1 MHALITNILNI
12 IRFKYY
18 SIIIYLVINVSDI
31 KVPIAKPLIGD
42 EEIENVVE
50 VLKSGMIAQGPKVE
64 EFEQKFAE
72 WVGAKYGIAVNSGTA
87 ALHTALL
94 ACGIGEG
101 DEVITTPFTF
111 IASGNSIVYTG
122 AKPVFADIDLKTY
135 TLNPDS
141 IEDLITENTKA
152 ILPVQL
158 YGQSADMDRIN
169 EIAEKYGLIVIEDAA
184 QAHGATYKG
193 QKVGSMGDMACFSFY
208 PTKNMTTSEGGIIT
222 TDDEDLAEQAKI
234 FRAHG
239 ASVRYHHDAIGYNF
253 RMTDIAAAIGL
264 AQMDKIDGFND
275 KRIENAAYLNEGL
288 KDVDGVI
295 TPYCADGSKHVYH
308 QYTIR
313 VEKGDRDDWVDII
326 NECGVGTGIHYPIP
340 LYNQPIYKILGFE
353 GDCPNA
359 ELAADNV
366 ISLPVHPNLT
376 KEDLDLV
383 IEAVKSASDEL
394 D

>member
-1 MHALITNILNI
+1 M
-12 IRFKYY
+12 
-18 SIIIYLVINVSDI
+18 NVSNI
-31 KVPIAKPLIGD
+31 KVPIAKPIIGD

-64 EFEQKFAE
+64 EFEERFAE
-72 WVGAKYGIAVNSGTA
+72 WVGAEYGIAVNSGTA
-87 ALHTALL
+87 ALHVALL
-94 ACGIGEG
+94 SCGIGEG

-111 IASGNSIVYTG
+111 IASGNSILYTG

-135 TLNPDS
+135 TINPDS

-158 YGQSADMDRIN
+158 YGQSADMEKIN
-169 EIAEKYGLIVIEDAA
+169 DIAEKYGLTVIEDAA
-184 QAHGATYKG
+184 QAHGATCNG
-193 QKVGSMGDMACFSFY
+193 EKVGSIGDMACFSFY

-222 TDDEDLAEQAKI
+222 TNDDELAENARV

-239 ASVRYHHDAIGYNF
+239 ASVRYHHDEIGYNF
-253 RMTDIAAAIGL
+253 RMTDISAAIGL
-264 AQMDKIDGFND
+264 AQLDKIDEFND
-275 KRIENAAYLNEGL
+275 KRIANAAYLNEGL

-313 VEKGDRDDWVDII
+313 VEKGDRDEWVDLI
-326 NECGVGTGIHYPIP
+326 NDCGVGTGIHYPIP
-340 LYNQPIYKILGFE
+340 LYNQPVYRSLGIE
-353 GDCPNA
+353 GNCPNA

-366 ISLPVHPNLT
+366 ISLPVHPSLT

-383 IEAVKSASDEL
+383 IEAVKKASNEL

>member
-1 MHALITNILNI
+1 MI
-12 IRFKYY
+12 I
-18 SIIIYLVINVSDI
+18 VSNI
-31 KVPIAKPLIGD
+31 KVPIAKPIIGE

-64 EFEQKFAE
+64 EFEQKFAQ
-72 WVGAKYGIAVNSGTA
+72 WVGAEHAIAVNSGTA

-94 ACGIGEG
+94 SCDIGPG
-101 DEVITTPFTF
+101 DDVITTPFTF
-111 IASGNSIVYTG
+111 IASGNAIVYTG
-122 AKPVFADIDLKTY
+122 ANPVFADIDLRTY

-141 IEDLITENTKA
+141 IEDVITEDTKA
-152 ILPVQL
+152 IMPVQL
-158 YGQSADMDRIN
+158 YGQSAEMDRIN

-184 QAHGATYKG
+184 QAHGATFKG
-193 QKVGSMGDMACFSFY
+193 QKVGSIGDMSCFSFY

-222 TDDEDLAEQAKI
+222 TDDEDLADNARM

-239 ASVRYHHDAIGYNF
+239 ASVRYHHNEVGYNF
-253 RMTDIAAAIGL
+253 RMTDISAAIGL
-264 AQMDKIDGFND
+264 AQLEKIDGFND
-275 KRIENAAYLNEGL
+275 KRIANADYLNNGL
-288 KDVDGVI
+288 ADVDGVI
-295 TPYCADGSKHVYH
+295 TPYCTPGSKHVYH

-326 NECGVGTGIHYPIP
+326 NDCGVGTGIHYPIP
-340 LYNQPIYKILGFE
+340 LYNQPIYKALGIE

-366 ISLPVHPNLT
+366 ISLPVHPSLT
-376 KEDLDLV
+376 NDDLDLV
-383 IEAVKSASDEL
+383 IEAVKTASQEL

>member
-1 MHALITNILNI
+1 MIILSN
-12 IRFKYY
+12 
-18 SIIIYLVINVSDI
+18 I
-31 KVPIAKPLIGD
+31 KVPIAKPIIGE

-50 VLKSGMIAQGPKVE
+50 VLKSGMIAQGPKVA
-64 EFEQKFAE
+64 EFEEKFAE
-72 WVGAKYGIAVNSGTA
+72 WVGAEYGIAVNSGTA

-122 AKPVFADIDLKTY
+122 AEPVFADIDLKTY
-135 TLNPDS
+135 TLNPDA

-158 YGQSADMDRIN
+158 YGQSSNMDKIN

-184 QAHGATYKG
+184 QAHGATCNGK
-193 QKVGSMGDMACFSFY
+193 KVGSMGDMACFSFY

-222 TDDEDLAEQAKI
+222 TDDEDLAEQARI

-239 ASVRYHHDAIGYNF
+239 ASVRYHHNAIGYNF
-253 RMTDIAAAIGL
+253 RMTDISAAIGL
-264 AQMDKIDGFND
+264 AQLNKIDEFND
-275 KRIENAAYLNEGL
+275 KRIANAAYLNEGL
-288 KDVDGVI
+288 KDVDGIV
-295 TPYCADGSKHVYH
+295 TPYCAYDSKHVYH

-326 NECGVGTGIHYPIP
+326 NDCGVGTGIHYPIP
-340 LYNQPIYKILGFE
+340 LYNQPAYRKLGLE

-359 ELAADNV
+359 ELAANNV
-366 ISLPVHPNLT
+366 ISLPVHPSLT

-383 IEAVKSASDEL
+383 IEAVEKASKEL
-394 D
+394 

>member
-1 MHALITNILNI
+1 MI
-12 IRFKYY
+12 
-18 SIIIYLVINVSDI
+18 VSNI
-31 KVPIAKPLIGD
+31 KVPIAKPIIGD

-72 WVGAKYGIAVNSGTA
+72 WVGAEYGIAVNSGTA

-94 ACGIGEG
+94 ACDIGPG

-135 TLNPDS
+135 TLSPDA
-141 IEDLITENTKA
+141 IEDAITENTKA
-152 ILPVQL
+152 IMPVQL
-158 YGQSADMDRIN
+158 YGQSAEMDKIN

-184 QAHGATYKG
+184 QAHGATFKG
-193 QKVGSMGDMACFSFY
+193 QKVGSMGDMSCFSFY

-222 TDDEDLAEQAKI
+222 TDDEELADNARM

-239 ASVRYHHDAIGYNF
+239 ATVRYHHNAIGYNF
-253 RMTDIAAAIGL
+253 RMTDISAAIGL
-264 AQMDKIDGFND
+264 AQLEKIDGFNE
-275 KRIENAAYLNEGL
+275 KRIANAEYLNKGL
-288 KDVDGVI
+288 ADVDGVI

-313 VEKGDRDDWVDII
+313 VEKADRDDWVDII
-326 NECGVGTGIHYPIP
+326 NDCGVGTGIHYPIP
-340 LYNQPIYKILGFE
+340 LYNQPIYKALDFE
-353 GDCPNA
+353 GYCPNA

-366 ISLPVHPNLT
+366 ISLPVHPSLT
-376 KEDLDLV
+376 QEDLDLV
-383 IEAVKSASDEL
+383 IEAVKTASNEL

>member
-1 MHALITNILNI
+1 M
-12 IRFKYY
+12 
-18 SIIIYLVINVSDI
+18 SEI
-31 KVPIAKPLIGD
+31 KVPIAKPIIGE

-72 WVGAKYGIAVNSGTA
+72 WVGAEHAIAVNSGTA

-94 ACGIGEG
+94 SCDIGPE
-101 DEVITTPFTF
+101 DEVITSPFTF
-111 IASGNSIVYTG
+111 IASGNSILYTG
-122 AKPVFADIDLKTY
+122 AEPVFADIDLKTY
-135 TLNPDS
+135 TLNPDA
-141 IEDLITENTKA
+141 IEELITENTKA

-158 YGQSADMDRIN
+158 YGQSANMDRIN

-184 QAHGATYKG
+184 QAHGATCNG
-193 QKVGSMGDMACFSFY
+193 QKVGSIGDMSCFSFY

-222 TDDEDLAEQAKI
+222 TDDEDLADNARM

-239 ASVRYHHDAIGYNF
+239 ASLRYHHDAIGYNF
-253 RMTDIAAAIGL
+253 RMTDISAAIGL
-264 AQMDKIDGFND
+264 AQLEKIDGFND
-275 KRIENAAYLNEGL
+275 KRIANADYLNEGL
-288 KDVDGVI
+288 KDVDGII
-295 TPYCADGSKHVYH
+295 TPYCAYGSKHVYH

-313 VEKGDRDDWVDII
+313 VERGDRDDWVDII
-326 NECGVGTGIHYPIP
+326 NDCGVGTGIHYPIP
-340 LYNQPIYKILGFE
+340 LYNQPIYRSLGIE

-366 ISLPVHPNLT
+366 ISLPVHPSLT

-383 IEAVKSASDEL
+383 IEAVKTASKEL

>member
-1 MHALITNILNI
+1 MI
-12 IRFKYY
+12 F
-18 SIIIYLVINVSDI
+18 VSDI
-31 KVPIAKPLIGD
+31 KVPIAKPIIGD

-50 VLKSGMIAQGPKVE
+50 VLKSGMIAQGPKVA

-135 TLNPDS
+135 TLDPDS

-158 YGQSADMDRIN
+158 YGQSANMDKIN
-169 EIAEKYGLIVIEDAA
+169 ELAEKYGLIVIEDAA
-184 QAHGATYKG
+184 QAHGATCNGK
-193 QKVGSMGDMACFSFY
+193 KVGSMGDMACFSFY

-222 TDDEDLAEQAKI
+222 TDDEDLAEKARI

-239 ASVRYHHDAIGYNF
+239 ATVRYHHDEIGYNF
-253 RMTDIAAAIGL
+253 RMTDISAAIGL
-264 AQMDKIDGFND
+264 AQLEKIDEFNE
-275 KRIENAAYLNEGL
+275 KRIANAAYLNEGL
-288 KDVDGVI
+288 KDVDGVV
-295 TPYCADGSKHVYH
+295 TPYCAYDSKHVYH
-308 QYTIR
+308 QYPIM

-326 NECGVGTGIHYPIP
+326 NDWVLEQESIIRFHYT
-340 LYNQPIYKILGFE
+340 
-353 GDCPNA
+353 
-359 ELAADNV
+359 
-366 ISLPVHPNLT
+366 ISQST
-376 KEDLDLV
+376 KH
-383 IEAVKSASDEL
+383 
-394 D
+394 

>member
-1 MHALITNILNI
+1 MSN
-12 IRFKYY
+12 
-18 SIIIYLVINVSDI
+18 I
-31 KVPIAKPLIGD
+31 KVPIAKPIIGD

-50 VLKSGMIAQGPKVE
+50 VLKSGMIAQGPKVK
-64 EFEQKFAE
+64 EFEEKFAE
-72 WVGAKYGIAVNSGTA
+72 WVGADYGIAVNSGTA
-87 ALHTALL
+87 ALHVALL
-94 ACGIGEG
+94 SCGIGEG

-111 IASGNSIVYTG
+111 IASGNSILYTG

-135 TLNPDS
+135 TIDPYS
-141 IEDLITENTKA
+141 IEKLITENTKA

-158 YGQSADMDRIN
+158 YGQSANMDKIN
-169 EIAEKYGLIVIEDAA
+169 EIAERYGLSVIEDAA
-184 QAHGATYKG
+184 QAHGATCKG

-222 TDDEDLAEQAKI
+222 TNDEDLADNAKI

-239 ASVRYHHDAIGYNF
+239 ASVRYHHDEIGYNF
-253 RMTDIAAAIGL
+253 RMTDISAAIGL
-264 AQMDKIDGFND
+264 AQLDKIEEFNN

-295 TPYCADGSKHVYH
+295 TPYCAYDSKHVYH

-313 VEKGDRDDWVDII
+313 VEKGDRDDWVDLI

-340 LYNQPIYKILGFE
+340 LYNQPIYKSLGIE
-353 GDCPNA
+353 GNCPNA

-366 ISLPVHPNLT
+366 ISLPVHPSLT

-383 IEAVKSASDEL
+383 IEAVKNASNKL

>member
-1 MHALITNILNI
+1 M
-12 IRFKYY
+12 
-18 SIIIYLVINVSDI
+18 SDI
-31 KVPIAKPLIGD
+31 KVPIAKPIIGE

-64 EFEQKFAE
+64 EFEQEFAD
-72 WVGAKYGIAVNSGTA
+72 WVGAEYGIAVNSGTA
-87 ALHTALL
+87 ALHVALL
-94 ACGIGEG
+94 SCDIGPG

-152 ILPVQL
+152 IMPVQL
-158 YGQSADMDRIN
+158 YGQAADMDRIN
-169 EIAEKYGLIVIEDAA
+169 RIAEKYGLIVIEDAA
-184 QAHGATYKG
+184 QAHGATFNG
-193 QKVGSMGDMACFSFY
+193 QKVGSIGDMSCFSFY

-222 TDDEDLAEQAKI
+222 TDDEDLADSARM

-239 ASVRYHHDAIGYNF
+239 ATMRYHHNAIGYNF
-253 RMTDIAAAIGL
+253 RMTDISAAIGL
-264 AQMDKIDGFND
+264 AQLKKIDEFND
-275 KRIENAAYLNEGL
+275 KRIANAAYLNEGL

-295 TPYCADGSKHVYH
+295 TPYCAEGSKHVYH
-308 QYTIR
+308 QYTIM

-326 NECGVGTGIHYPIP
+326 NDCGVGTGIHYPIP
-340 LYNQPIYKILGFE
+340 LYNQPIYRTLGFE
-353 GDCPNA
+353 GYCQNA

-366 ISLPVHPNLT
+366 ISLPVHPSLT
-376 KEDLDLV
+376 QEDLDAV
-383 IEAVKSASDEL
+383 IDAVKTASNEL

>member
-1 MHALITNILNI
+1 MSN
-12 IRFKYY
+12 
-18 SIIIYLVINVSDI
+18 I
-31 KVPIAKPLIGD
+31 KVPIAKPIIGD

-72 WVGAKYGIAVNSGTA
+72 WVGAEYGVAVNSGTA

-94 ACGIGEG
+94 ACDIGPG

-135 TLNPDS
+135 TLNPDA
-141 IEDLITENTKA
+141 IEGLITENTKA
-152 ILPVQL
+152 IVPVQL
-158 YGQSADMDRIN
+158 YGQSADMDKIN
-169 EIAEKYGLIVIEDAA
+169 EIAEVYGLIVIEDAA
-184 QAHGATYKG
+184 QAHGATFNG
-193 QKVGSMGDMACFSFY
+193 QKVGSIGDMSCFSFY

-222 TDDEDLAEQAKI
+222 TDDEDLANSARM

-253 RMTDIAAAIGL
+253 RMTDISAAIGL
-264 AQMDKIDGFND
+264 AQLDKIDEFND
-275 KRIENAAYLNEGL
+275 KRIANADYLNEGL
-288 KDVDGVI
+288 ADVDGVV

-326 NECGVGTGIHYPIP
+326 NDCGVGTGIHYPIP
-340 LYNQPIYKILGFE
+340 LYNQPIYKALGFH

-366 ISLPVHPNLT
+366 ISLPVHPSLT
-376 KEDLDLV
+376 EEDLDLV
-383 IEAVKSASDEL
+383 IEAVKTASDEL

>member
-1 MHALITNILNI
+1 MSN
-12 IRFKYY
+12 
-18 SIIIYLVINVSDI
+18 I
-31 KVPIAKPLIGD
+31 KVPIAKPIIGD

-101 DEVITTPFTF
+101 DEVITSPFTF

-141 IEDLITENTKA
+141 IESLMTENTKA

-184 QAHGATYKG
+184 QAHGATCNG
-193 QKVGSMGDMACFSFY
+193 QKVGSMGDMSCFSFY

-222 TDDEDLAEQAKI
+222 TDDEDLAENARM

-253 RMTDIAAAIGL
+253 RMTDISAAIGL
-264 AQMDKIDGFND
+264 AQLDKIDGFND
-275 KRIENAAYLNEGL
+275 KRIVNAEYLNKGL
-288 KDVDGVI
+288 ADVDGIV
-295 TPYCADGSKHVYH
+295 TPYCAPGSKHVYH
-308 QYTIR
+308 QYTVR

-326 NECGVGTGIHYPIP
+326 NDCGVGTGIHYPIP
-340 LYNQPIYKILGFE
+340 LYNQPIYRTLGIE

-366 ISLPVHPNLT
+366 ISLPVHPSLT
-376 KEDLDLV
+376 NEDLDLV
-383 IEAVKSASDEL
+383 IEAVKTASDEL

>member
-1 MHALITNILNI
+1 
-12 IRFKYY
+12 
-18 SIIIYLVINVSDI
+18 VSDI
-31 KVPIAKPLIGD
+31 KVPIAKPIIGD
-42 EEIENVVE
+42 KEIENVVE

-64 EFEQKFAE
+64 EFEQKFAD

-94 ACGIGEG
+94 ACDIGEG

-111 IASGNSIVYTG
+111 IASGNAIVYTG

-135 TLNPDS
+135 TMDPDS

-184 QAHGATYKG
+184 QAHGATFKG
-193 QKVGSMGDMACFSFY
+193 QKVGSMGDMSCFSFY

-222 TDDEDLAEQAKI
+222 TDDEDLAEQARI

-253 RMTDIAAAIGL
+253 RMTDISAAIGL
-264 AQMDKIDGFND
+264 AQLEKIDEFNN
-275 KRIENAAYLNEGL
+275 KRIANAAYLNEGL
-288 KDVDGVI
+288 KDVDGII
-295 TPYCADGSKHVYH
+295 TPYCADDSKHVYH

-340 LYNQPIYKILGFE
+340 LYNQPIYKLLDIDGN
-353 GDCPNA
+353 CPNA

-366 ISLPVHPNLT
+366 ISLPVHPSLT
-376 KEDLDLV
+376 EEDLDLV
-383 IEAVKSASDEL
+383 IGAVKKASDEL

>member
-1 MHALITNILNI
+1 M
-12 IRFKYY
+12 
-18 SIIIYLVINVSDI
+18 NVSNI
-31 KVPIAKPLIGD
+31 KVPIAKPIIGE
-42 EEIENVVE
+42 EEIENVVG

-64 EFEQKFAE
+64 EFEERFAE
-72 WVGAKYGIAVNSGTA
+72 WVGAEYGIAVNSGTA
-87 ALHTALL
+87 ALHVALL
-94 ACGIGEG
+94 SCGVGEG

-135 TLNPDS
+135 TLDPNS

-158 YGQSADMDRIN
+158 YGQSADMDKIN
-169 EIAEKYGLIVIEDAA
+169 DIAERYGLAVIEDAA
-184 QAHGATYKG
+184 QAHGATCNGK
-193 QKVGSMGDMACFSFY
+193 KVGSMGDMACFSFY

-222 TDDEDLAEQAKI
+222 TNDDELAENAKI

-239 ASVRYHHDAIGYNF
+239 ASVRYHHDEIGYNF
-253 RMTDIAAAIGL
+253 RMTDISAAIGL
-264 AQMDKIDGFND
+264 AQLDKIDEFND

-295 TPYCADGSKHVYH
+295 TPYCAENSKHVYH

-326 NECGVGTGIHYPIP
+326 NDCGVGTGIHYPIP
-340 LYNQPIYKILGFE
+340 LYNQPIYGKLGIE
-353 GDCPNA
+353 GNCPNA

-366 ISLPVHPNLT
+366 ISLPVHPSLT

-383 IEAVKSASDEL
+383 IEAVKNASKEL

>member
-1 MHALITNILNI
+1 M
-12 IRFKYY
+12 
-18 SIIIYLVINVSDI
+18 NVSNI
-31 KVPIAKPLIGD
+31 KVPIAKPIIGE

-64 EFEQKFAE
+64 EFEEQFAE
-72 WVGAKYGIAVNSGTA
+72 WVGADYGIAVNSGTA
-87 ALHTALL
+87 ALHVALL
-94 ACGIGEG
+94 SCGIGEG

-135 TLNPDS
+135 TLDPDS

-158 YGQSADMDRIN
+158 YGQSADMERIN
-169 EIAEKYGLIVIEDAA
+169 DIAERYGLIVIEDAA
-184 QAHGATYKG
+184 QAHGATFKG
-193 QKVGSMGDMACFSFY
+193 DKVGSMGDMACFSFY

-222 TDDEDLAEQAKI
+222 TNDEELADNAKV

-239 ASVRYHHDAIGYNF
+239 ASLRYHHDEIGYNF
-253 RMTDIAAAIGL
+253 RMTDISASIGL
-264 AQMDKIDGFND
+264 AQLDKIDEFND
-275 KRIENAAYLNEGL
+275 IRIANAAYLNDGL
-288 KDVDGVI
+288 KDVDGVV
-295 TPYCADGSKHVYH
+295 TPYCTPESKHVYH

-326 NECGVGTGIHYPIP
+326 NDCGVGTGIHYPIP
-340 LYNQPIYKILGFE
+340 LYNQPVYRSLGFE
-353 GDCPNA
+353 GNCPNA

-366 ISLPVHPNLT
+366 ISLPVHPSLT

-383 IEAVKSASDEL
+383 IEAVKKASNEL

>member
-1 MHALITNILNI
+1 M
-12 IRFKYY
+12 
-18 SIIIYLVINVSDI
+18 SEI
-31 KVPIAKPLIGD
+31 KVPIAKPIIGE

-50 VLKSGMIAQGPKVE
+50 VLKSGMIAQGPKVA

-87 ALHTALL
+87 ALHVALL
-94 ACGIGEG
+94 SCGIGEG

-111 IASGNSIVYTG
+111 IASGNAIVYTG

-135 TLNPDS
+135 TLDPDS
-141 IEDLITENTKA
+141 IEKLITENTKA

-158 YGQSADMDRIN
+158 YGQSANMDKIN
-169 EIAEKYGLIVIEDAA
+169 EIARKHGLIVIEDAA
-184 QAHGATYKG
+184 QAHGATSNGK
-193 QKVGSMGDMACFSFY
+193 KVGSMGDMACFSFY

-222 TDDEDLAEQAKI
+222 TDDEDLAENAKM

-239 ASVRYHHDAIGYNF
+239 ATVRYHHDAIGYNF
-253 RMTDIAAAIGL
+253 RMTDISAAIGL
-264 AQMDKIDGFND
+264 AQLDKIDDFND

-288 KDVDGVI
+288 KDVEGVI
-295 TPYCADGSKHVYH
+295 TPYCAYDSKHVYH

-313 VEKGDRDDWVDII
+313 VEKGNRDDWVDII

-340 LYNQPIYKILGFE
+340 LYNQPIYKSLCFG

-359 ELAADNV
+359 EIAADNV
-366 ISLPVHPNLT
+366 ISLPVHPSLT
-376 KEDLDLV
+376 KEDLD
-383 IEAVKSASDEL
+383 
-394 D
+394 